1 MSILDDL
8 QSVADAIRSKTGKT
22 DKMMLAEMPGEI
34 EGITGGGEITKYNIS
49 GFKLPQ
55 YGLSLTDNF
64 EMLNMNNNAV
74 RPLCSIDYSKPWEVE
89 MRFTPSYSSP
99 QDMTLTG
106 TYEANYKN
114 PSYQLKLMEKRLW
127 CGYSTSG
134 ATWDYQISVPLD
146 ASDFSSGTTYIGV
159 FGWNGTTFYA
169 KTLDENRNILL
180 SGELEVTQ
188 QHYQDENYPF
198 VFGRNVASN
207 IYYVGDIDF
216 SKTYIKNDGKIVWG
230 CQKDN
235 SVDSYPKSPLSIYVY
250 PVIAFEAPRPARTY
264 PGYETELYLTD

>member
-1 MSILDDL
+1 
-8 QSVADAIRSKTGKT
+8 
-22 DKMMLAEMPGEI
+22 
-34 EGITGGGEITKYNIS
+34 
-49 GFKLPQ
+49 
-55 YGLSLTDNF
+55 
-64 EMLNMNNNAV
+64 
-74 RPLCSIDYSKPWEVE
+74 
-89 MRFTPSYSSP
+89 
-99 QDMTLTG
+99 
-106 TYEANYKN
+106 
-114 PSYQLKLMEKRLW
+114 MEKRLW

-198 VFGRNVASN
+198 IFGRNVASN